1 MMTHRPQSPE
11 YDAIVLGSGL
21 GGLFAAAL
29 LSQKGLSIL
38 LLREK
43 AATAS
48 CVRDGYHFVPFSDFS
63 ERQARPEVLKWLWDT
78 LGLSPASPVPREA
91 RPPGRVSPV
100 SKYGA
105 PFQVI
110 LPSSRIDLFED
121 RGKLRKEWEREFPG
135 EATRV
140 DEFHNRMDLV
150 ARSLTEGRPE
160 PRTWPFCLSGSRG
173 LLMKWF
179 SSDPTLDL
187 TSFSKEFQ
195 QFIRLRLFSWASF
208 VTEEF
213 PESLA
218 AFFLSRDRSSLPFP
232 SSAFEDLKKRLLSA
246 VVDQGGKVEEVDG
259 IEEANSRWTG
269 DATVF
274 SGKDKKEHRS
284 RVLIINMP
292 LHRLAEIPGSLGER
306 VSRYRKRIRPRYVSV
321 PLFLGLHEGVIP
333 VGMRNLLVSMADLE
347 KSDEGGNTLFISL
360 SPEGEKSEA
369 PEGRRAVTVQS
380 LVPTDQLDRS
390 NLMGHQNAVIRHLK
404 RLIPYLDQFMDFADF
419 NWTMDQVTRW
429 PHWGYPHFIDETPA
443 GFRWKQGILPTR
455 LSGGLY
461 LTGKETFPYLGLEGE
476 MMSGWKV
483 ASAVM
488 KKLGRS

>member
-1 MMTHRPQSPE
+1 
-11 YDAIVLGSGL
+11 
-21 GGLFAAAL
+21 
-29 LSQKGLSIL
+29 
-38 LLREK
+38 
-43 AATAS
+43 
-48 CVRDGYHFVPFSDFS
+48 
-63 ERQARPEVLKWLWDT
+63 
-78 LGLSPASPVPREA
+78 
-91 RPPGRVSPV
+91 
-100 SKYGA
+100 
-105 PFQVI
+105 
-110 LPSSRIDLFED
+110 
-121 RGKLRKEWEREFPG
+121 
-135 EATRV
+135 
-140 DEFHNRMDLV
+140 
-150 ARSLTEGRPE
+150 
-160 PRTWPFCLSGSRG
+160 
-173 LLMKWF
+173 
-179 SSDPTLDL
+179 
-187 TSFSKEFQ
+187 
-195 QFIRLRLFSWASF
+195 
-208 VTEEF
+208 
-213 PESLA
+213 
-218 AFFLSRDRSSLPFP
+218 
-232 SSAFEDLKKRLLSA
+232 
-246 VVDQGGKVEEVDG
+246 
-259 IEEANSRWTG
+259 
-269 DATVF
+269 
-274 SGKDKKEHRS
+274 
-284 RVLIINMP
+284 
-292 LHRLAEIPGSLGER
+292 
-306 VSRYRKRIRPRYVSV
+306 
-321 PLFLGLHEGVIP
+321 